1 MTKADIAKVVHE
13 RVGLTKKESAQI
25 VESVLDVIRDSLG
38 QGDSVKLSG
47 FGHFIVRQKHARR
60 GRNPKTG
67 TDITIAP
74 RSVVT
79 FRASPLLKNKLT
91 RGVDS

>member
-1 MTKADIAKVVHE
+1 MTKAEIAKIVHE

-25 VESVLDVIRDSLG
+25 VESVLSVVRNSLEKG
-38 QGDSVKLSG
+38 ENVKLSG

-79 FRASPLLKNKLT
+79 FRASPLLKQKLI
-91 RGVDS
+91 GADE

>member
-25 VESVLDVIRDSLG
+25 VESVLDVIRDSLE
-38 QGDSVKLSG
+38 QGDNVKLSG

-74 RSVVT
+74 RAVVT

>member
-1 MTKADIAKVVHE
+1 MTKADIARVVHE

-25 VESVLDVIRDSLG
+25 VESVLDVICDALE
-38 QGDSVKLSG
+38 QGENVKLSG
-47 FGHFIVRQKHARR
+47 FGHFMVRQKHARR

-74 RSVVT
+74 RAVVT
-79 FRASPLLKNKLT
+79 FRASPLLKDKLT
-91 RGVDS
+91 GTES

>member
-1 MTKADIAKVVHE
+1 MTKAEIAKIVHE

-25 VESVLDVIRDSLG
+25 VESVLGVIRSSLEKG
-38 QGDSVKLSG
+38 ENVKLSG
-47 FGHFIVRQKHARR
+47 FGHFTVRQKHARR

-67 TDITIAP
+67 DDITIAP

-79 FRASPLLKNKLT
+79 FRASPLLKEKLT
-91 RGVDS
+91 EVEE

>member
-1 MTKADIAKVVHE
+1 MTKAEIAKIVHE
-13 RVGLTKKESAQI
+13 RVGLTKKESAEI
-25 VESVLDVIRDSLG
+25 VESVLGVIRNSLE
-38 QGDSVKLSG
+38 QGDNVKLSG

-67 TDITIAP
+67 SDITIEP

-79 FRASPLLKNKLT
+79 FRASPLLKNKLLE
-91 RGVDS
+91 GGK

>member
-1 MTKADIAKVVHE
+1 MTKADIAKIVHE

-25 VESVLDVIRDSLG
+25 VESVLNVIGDSLE
-38 QGDSVKLSG
+38 QGNNVKLSG
-47 FGHFIVRQKHARR
+47 FGHFIVRRKHARR

-67 TDITIAP
+67 ADITIAP

-79 FRASPLLKNKLT
+79 FRASPLLKDKLT
-91 RGVDS
+91 GVADT

>member
-1 MTKADIAKVVHE
+1 MTKADIAKIVHE

-25 VESVLDVIRDSLG
+25 VESVLDVIRDSLE
-38 QGDSVKLSG
+38 QGDNVKLSG

-91 RGVDS
+91 GGVDS

>member
-1 MTKADIAKVVHE
+1 MTKAEIAKIVHE

-25 VESVLDVIRDSLG
+25 VESVLGVVRQSLEKG
-38 QGDSVKLSG
+38 ENVKLSG
-47 FGHFIVRQKHARR
+47 FGHFIVRRKHARR

-67 TDITIAP
+67 MDITIAP

-79 FRASPLLKNKLT
+79 FRASPLLKQKLI
-91 RGVDS
+91 GANE

>member
-1 MTKADIAKVVHE
+1 MTKAEIARVVHE

-25 VESVLDVIRDSLG
+25 IESALDIIRHSLE
-38 QGDSVKLSG
+38 QGENVKLSG

-67 TDITIAP
+67 MDITITP

-79 FRASPLLKNKLT
+79 FRASPLLKKKLA
-91 RGVDS
+91 GIDK

>member
-1 MTKADIAKVVHE
+1 MTKAEIAKIVHE
-13 RVGLTKKESAQI
+13 RVGLTKKESGQI
-25 VESVLDVIRDSLG
+25 IESALDIIRNSLERG
-38 QGDSVKLSG
+38 ENVKLSG

-67 TDITIAP
+67 MDITIAP

-79 FRASPLLKNKLT
+79 FRASSLLKKKLT
-91 RGVDS
+91 GSDQ

>member
-1 MTKADIAKVVHE
+1 MTKADIAKIVHE

-25 VESVLDVIRDSLG
+25 VESVLGVIRHSLE
-38 QGDSVKLSG
+38 QGGNVKLSG

-79 FRASPLLKNKLT
+79 FRASPLLKEKLT
-91 RGVDS
+91 GADQ

>member
-1 MTKADIAKVVHE
+1 VTKAEIAKIVHE

-25 VESVLDVIRDSLG
+25 VESVLDVMRQSLEKG
-38 QGDSVKLSG
+38 ENVKLSG
-47 FGHFIVRQKHARR
+47 FGHFMVRQKHARR

-79 FRASPLLKNKLT
+79 FRASPLLKQKLT
-91 RGVDS
+91 GADE

>member
-1 MTKADIAKVVHE
+1 VTKAEIAKMVHE

-25 VESVLDVIRDSLG
+25 IESALDIIRDSLE
-38 QGDSVKLSG
+38 QGENVKLSG
-47 FGHFIVRQKHARR
+47 FGHFIVRRKHARR

-67 TDITIAP
+67 TEITIAP

-79 FRASPLLKNKLT
+79 FRASPLLKKKLA
-91 RGVDS
+91 GSDQ

>member
-1 MTKADIAKVVHE
+1 MTKAEIARIVHD

-25 VESVLDVIRDSLG
+25 IESALDIIRHSLE
-38 QGDSVKLSG
+38 QGENVKLSG

-67 TDITIAP
+67 MDITIAP

-79 FRASPLLKNKLT
+79 FRASPLLKKKLAGT
-91 RGVDS
+91 DK

>member
-1 MTKADIAKVVHE
+1 MTKAEIAKSVHE
-13 RVGLTKKESAQI
+13 RVGLTKKESTQI
-25 VESVLDVIRDSLG
+25 VESVLDAIRQSLEKG
-38 QGDSVKLSG
+38 ENVKLSG

-91 RGVDS
+91 GAAE

>member
-1 MTKADIAKVVHE
+1 VTKAEIAKIVHE

-25 VESVLDVIRDSLG
+25 VESVLSVVRNSLEKG
-38 QGDSVKLSG
+38 ENVKLSG

-67 TDITIAP
+67 MDITIAP

-79 FRASPLLKNKLT
+79 FRARPLLKQKLI
-91 RGVDS
+91 GVDE

>member
-1 MTKADIAKVVHE
+1 MTKAEIAKIVHE

-25 VESVLDVIRDSLG
+25 VESVLSVVRSSLEKG
-38 QGDSVKLSG
+38 ENVKLSG

-79 FRASPLLKNKLT
+79 FRASPLLKQKLI
-91 RGVDS
+91 GVDE